1 MELVIVADVVAGTAR
16 AMLVVVV
23 VLLVVVVLVVVSVL
37 ALDRVLRFACK
48 LPVCRCRLRFLFG
61 RTFIV
66 SCHLL
71 LDHFFLSASLDTL
84 NF

>member
-48 LPVCRCRLRFLFG
+48 LPVCRCRLR
-61 RTFIV
+61 
-66 SCHLL
+66 
-71 LDHFFLSASLDTL
+71 
-84 NF
+84 